1 MEKEKVYT
9 KSDYI
14 TMCYSYASNGIITP
28 ECLDKIF
35 KNNGKTRRDNK
46 DVELPTSRIIELLR
60 LLELRKQKKI
70 NRRILRASIFELFDF
85 GNYAKSEV
93 AYKRSKGGEF
103 NINVVQV
110 RQKDRRCNKI
120 M

>member
-1 MEKEKVYT
+1 MEKVLSKG
-9 KSDYI
+9 DYI
-14 TMCYSYASNGIITP
+14 SMCYNYAKSGVITN

-35 KNNGKTRRDNK
+35 KNNSKCRIDNK
-46 DVELPTSRIIELLR
+46 NVELTTSRIVELLR
-60 LLELRKQKKI
+60 LLELKKQKKI

-93 AYKRSKGGEF
+93 AYKRAKGSEF
-103 NINVVQV
+103 NVNVVQV
-110 RQKDRRCNKI
+110 RQKDRHCRKV